1 MSSSQPSPE
10 PAAPTDQEIR
20 EARKLLELGLEPTDA
35 EDAAEGKPFGDY
47 QLFEELGRGNSCV
60 VYRAWHAGIQPIVAL
75 KLMRDAKHATPEE
88 LLRFYD
94 EAAAA
99 ADLSRAAAAAPD
111 HPHIVPVYHAGERD
125 GQPFITM
132 RLFRGGNLRTA
143 LERIRRPRERAVRL
157 LAKVARAVHF
167 AHQNRVLHRDLK
179 PANILLDEHDEPFVA
194 DFGLAKRLNE
204 NAVASCSS
212 SVVGTYDYMAPEQ
225 ATANCSLTPAAD
237 IYSLGVI
244 LYEILTSTVPLP
256 ASSDVQKLVL
266 LTSDVPARPPREL
279 DRNISRNLEVICLR
293 ALHKNPKA
301 RYQSAEEFAVSLE
314 RSCTPGGG
322 DEPLPPLRERLESWA
337 RRHPRQ
343 LLVLLSLLSLL
354 AVSALGTWWLWR
366 SEQRA
371 VRDALETNAFIA
383 GSQAGAALSQLREYA
398 ERVEQAAREPA
409 VLDICTQGQVIV
421 DPAPSLQQYAAG
433 FDSVAVFTTDARVL
447 AQGPRPNP
455 VVFERRYDFRDYFHG
470 ARQLAEKQL
479 RRVYVARAFRTESYG
494 RLAFAFSTPILD
506 ARGRWVG
513 VLMATLSAKSV
524 FGAVKMEDAAQGQ
537 HITSALIGPR
547 GHDRGARP
555 GAPLP
560 SDFTFLV
567 HPGLA
572 EGKEYTLPSSFSSEL
587 RAAFG
592 SSAPPGAQ
600 FTMQYVP
607 PVKAGDYQD
616 SMPGFTGRWLA
627 AFAPVGKT
635 GFVVLVRTPRKT
647 LLDWP

>member
-1 MSSSQPSPE
+1 MSSLPPSPE
-10 PAAPTDQEIR
+10 AAAPTDQEIK
-20 EARKLLELGLEPTDA
+20 EARRLLELGLGPTDA

-60 VYRAWHAGIQPIVAL
+60 VYRAWHAGVQPIVAL

-111 HPHIVPVYHAGERD
+111 HPQIVPVYHVGERD
-125 GQPFITM
+125 GQPFFTM
-132 RLFRGGNLRTA
+132 RLFGAGNLKTA
-143 LERIRRPRERAVRL
+143 LERVRRSRERAVQL

-167 AHQNRVLHRDLK
+167 AHENRVLHRDLK
-179 PANILLDEHDEPFVA
+179 PANILLDEHDEPYVA
-194 DFGLAKRLNE
+194 DFGLAKRLNAD
-204 NAVASCSS
+204 AVASCSS

-225 ATANCSLTPAAD
+225 AAARGSLTPAAD

-266 LTSDVPARPPREL
+266 LTSDVPPSPPREL
-279 DRNISRNLEVICLR
+279 DRSISRNLEVICLR

-301 RYQSAEEFAVSLE
+301 RYQSAEEFAAALE

-337 RRHPRQ
+337 RRHPRKF
-343 LLVLLSLLSLL
+343 LVLLALLTLL
-354 AVSALGTWWLWR
+354 AASALGTWWLWR

-371 VRDALETNAFIA
+371 VRDTLETNAFIA
-383 GSQAGAALSQLREYA
+383 GSQAGAALSQLREYG
-398 ERVEQAAREPA
+398 ERIEQAAREPDL
-409 VLDICTQGQVIV
+409 LDICRRGVQLVE
-421 DPAPSLQQYAAG
+421 PAPTLAHYAPG
-433 FDSVAVFTTDARVL
+433 FDSIAVLNTDARILV
-447 AQGPRPNP
+447 QGPRPNP
-455 VVFERRYDFRDYFHG
+455 VVFERSFEFRDYFHG

-494 RLAFAFSTPILD
+494 RLAFAFSAPILD
-506 ARGRWVG
+506 ARGHWLG
-513 VLMATLSAKSV
+513 VVMATLSAKSV
-524 FGAVKMEDAAQGQ
+524 FGAVKMEDATRGQ

-547 GHDRGARP
+547 GLDRGARP

-572 EGKEYTLPSSFSSEL
+572 KGEEYTLPSSFWSEL

-607 PVKAGDYQD
+607 PVKTGDYRD
-616 SMPGFTGRWLA
+616 PIPGFSGRWLA

-635 GFVVLVRTPRKT
+635 GFVVLVQTPRKT